1 MFEPK
6 LQIIVNG
13 LVGDLAEQRK
23 VRHSDLLFLRSLEDS
38 LLDLRLSSCSSTI
51 TNVGRS
57 LRATEAST
65 LLLSANGSSRVSLR
79 AIAY

>member
-1 MFEPK
+1 MFESK
-6 LQIIVNG
+6 LQVIVDG
-13 LVGDLAEQRK
+13 LVGDFAEQRK
-23 VRHSDLLFLRSLEDS
+23 VRHSDLLFLRSLEHS
-38 LLDLRLSSCSSTI
+38 LLDLRLSSCSSTVA
-51 TNVGRS
+51 NVGRS